1 MKKKITIL
9 GSTGS
14 IGRATLEVID
24 NQRDTFEVFSLAC
37 KGNTELL
44 NEQIDKFK
52 PKYVCIYEESLKE
65 KVRFDRKR
73 LFTGIKGVNEI
84 VNMEEDIVVNAMP
97 GSIGLE
103 PTISALKSKKVL
115 ALANKESL
123 VMAGRIVSKLLKA
136 YGSKL
141 IPIDSEHSAL
151 FQVMK
156 KIRRHELKTI
166 TITAS
171 GGPFREHTKTSLAH
185 VRPEEALNHPT
196 WKMGNKV
203 TLDSATLMN
212 KGLEVIE
219 ARWLFNIQPELI
231 RVLVHPESIIHGM
244 IECVDG
250 AFIAYMANPDMKI
263 PISFAINEGK
273 IRDLPSF
280 RLNLE
285 DLCKLTFYTPDIDR
299 FPSLRLAFD
308 ALHAGD
314 SALVVLNASNEVA
327 SEAFIEGRIRFI
339 DIPVFIE
346 EALEHHPAL
355 PVIEDIE
362 TIWEIHNWTKR
373 YTEEII
379 KGRVKG
385 RQIDTHQGKKGSFP
399 DRN

>member
-1 MKKKITIL
+1 MKKKIAIL

-24 NQRDTFEVFSLAC
+24 NQRDTFEVFSLVC
-37 KGNTELL
+37 KGNTELF
-44 NEQIDKFK
+44 NKQIERFK
-52 PKYVCIYEESLKE
+52 PKYVCIYEESLKG

-73 LFTGIKGVNEI
+73 LFTGINGINEI
-84 VNMEEDIVVNAMP
+84 INMEEDIVVNAMP

-103 PTISALKSKKVL
+103 PTISALKAKKIL

-123 VMAGRIVSKLLKA
+123 VMAGRIVSNLLKTH
-136 YGSKL
+136 GSKL
-141 IPIDSEHSAL
+141 IPVDSEHSAL

-166 TITAS
+166 IITAS
-171 GGPFREHTKTSLAH
+171 GGPFREHGKTALAD
-185 VRPEEALNHPT
+185 VKPEEALNHPT
-196 WKMGNKV
+196 WKMGKKV

-219 ARWLFNIQPELI
+219 ARWLFNIKPEFI

-244 IECVDG
+244 IECTDG
-250 AFIAYMANPDMKI
+250 AMIAYMAHPDMKI

-273 IRDLPSF
+273 IRSLPSV

-285 DLCKLTFYTPDIDR
+285 DLHKLTFYPPDMDR

-308 ALHAGD
+308 ALRAGD
-314 SALVVLNASNEVA
+314 SALVTLNASNEVA
-327 SEAFIEGRIRFI
+327 SEAFINNRIRFT

-346 EALEHHPAL
+346 QALERHPAL

-362 TIWEIHNWTKR
+362 TIWEIHNWAKK

-379 KGRVKG
+379 KGSGVRG
-385 RQIDTHQGKKGSFP
+385 QGSA
-399 DRN
+399 

>member
-14 IGRATLEVID
+14 IGRSTLEVID
-24 NQRDTFEVFSLAC
+24 NQRDTFEVFSLVC
-37 KGNTELL
+37 KGNADLL
-44 NEQIDKFK
+44 NEQIDRFK
-52 PKYVCIYEESLKE
+52 PKYVCISEEHLKG
-65 KVRFDRKR
+65 KINFDRKR
-73 LFTGIKGVNEI
+73 LFTGINGIKEI
-84 VNMEEDIVVNAMP
+84 IGMEEDIVVNAMP

-103 PTISALKSKKVL
+103 PTISALKSNKIL

-123 VMAGRIVSKLLKA
+123 VMAGRIVSKLLKK
-136 YGSKL
+136 YGAKL
-141 IPIDSEHSAL
+141 IPVDSEHSAL
-151 FQVMK
+151 FQIMK
-156 KIRRHELKTI
+156 KIRRRELKTV

-171 GGPFREHTKTSLAH
+171 GGPFREYGKNALAH
-185 VRPEEALNHPT
+185 VKPEEALNHPT

-219 ARWLFNIQPELI
+219 ARWLFDIKPEYI

-244 IECVDG
+244 IECTDG

-273 IRDLPSF
+273 ICDLPSLP
-280 RLNLE
+280 LNLE
-285 DLCKLTFYTPDIDR
+285 DLRKLTFYAPDTDK

-308 ALHAGD
+308 ALRAGD
-314 SALVVLNASNEVA
+314 SALVTLNASNEVA
-327 SEAFIEGRIRFI
+327 SDAFIKGRIRFI

-346 EALEHHPAL
+346 QALENHQVL

-362 TIWEIHNWTKR
+362 TIWEIHNWAKT

-379 KGRVKG
+379 KRSPEQVRVKN
-385 RQIDTHQGKKGSFP
+385 RESA
-399 DRN
+399 

>member
-1 MKKKITIL
+1 MKKKIAIL

-24 NQRDTFEVFSLAC
+24 NQKDALEVFSLVC

-44 NEQIDKFK
+44 NEQIVKFR

-65 KVRFDRKR
+65 KVHFDRKR
-73 LFTGIKGVNEI
+73 LFTGINGIKEI
-84 VNMEEDIVVNAMP
+84 IGMEEDIVVNAMP

-103 PTISALKSKKVL
+103 PTISALKAKKVL

-123 VMAGRIVSKLLKA
+123 VMAGRVVSKMLKA

-141 IPIDSEHSAL
+141 IPVDSEHSAL

-156 KIRRHELKTI
+156 KIKKHELKTV

-171 GGPFREHTKTSLAH
+171 GGPFREYRKAALAY
-185 VRPEEALNHPT
+185 VKPEEALNHPT

-219 ARWLFNIQPELI
+219 ARWLFNIKPEFI

-244 IECVDG
+244 VECIDG
-250 AFIAYMANPDMKI
+250 AFIAYMAHPDMKI

-273 IRDLPSF
+273 IRSLPSVQ
-280 RLNLE
+280 LNLE
-285 DLCKLTFYTPDIDR
+285 DMRKLTFYTPDTNR

-308 ALHAGD
+308 ALSAGD
-314 SALVVLNASNEVA
+314 AALVTLNASNEVA
-327 SEAFIEGRIRFI
+327 SDAFIDGRIRFI
-339 DIPVFIE
+339 DIPAFIE
-346 EALEHHPAL
+346 KALERHPVL
-355 PVIEDIE
+355 PVIEDTD
-362 TIWEIHNWTKR
+362 TIWEIHNWAKR

-379 KGRVKG
+379 KGL
-385 RQIDTHQGKKGSFP
+385 GSK
-399 DRN
+399 D

>member
-1 MKKKITIL
+1 MKKKIAIL

-14 IGRATLEVID
+14 IGRATLEVIE
-24 NQRDTFEVFSLAC
+24 NQKNVFEVFSLVC
-37 KGNTELL
+37 KGNTALL

-52 PKYVCIYEESLKE
+52 PKYVCIYDEFLKG

-73 LFTGIKGVNEI
+73 LLTGINGINEMI
-84 VNMEEDIVVNAMP
+84 GMEADIVVNAMP

-103 PTISALKSKKVL
+103 PTISALKANKIL

-123 VMAGRIVSKLLKA
+123 VMAGRIVSKLLKTH
-136 YGSKL
+136 GSKL
-141 IPIDSEHSAL
+141 IPVDSEHSAI
-151 FQVMK
+151 FQIMK
-156 KIRRHELKTI
+156 KVRRHEMKAI

-171 GGPFREHTKTSLAH
+171 GGPFRGHGKTALMD
-185 VRPEEALNHPT
+185 VKPEEALNHPT
-196 WKMGNKV
+196 WKMGKKV

-219 ARWLFNIQPELI
+219 ARWLFDIKPEYI

-244 IECVDG
+244 IECTDG
-250 AFIAYMANPDMKI
+250 ALIAYMAHPDMKI
-263 PISFAINEGK
+263 PISFAINQGK
-273 IRDLPSF
+273 IRSLPSV

-285 DLCKLTFYTPDIDR
+285 DLHKLTFYSPDMDK

-314 SALVVLNASNEVA
+314 SALVTLNASNEVA
-327 SEAFIEGRIRFI
+327 SEAFIDGRIRFT

-346 EALEHHPAL
+346 QALECHPAL
-355 PVIEDIE
+355 PVVDDTE
-362 TIWEIHNWTKR
+362 TIWEIHNWAKK

-379 KGRVKG
+379 KGSGAGG
-385 RQIDTHQGKKGSFP
+385 RLSV
-399 DRN
+399 